1 MKSDQITIER
11 TAASLVRSPTSAT
24 AVKTILFHVHNDDQL
39 QDRLQAALALC
50 RAFGAHLHLLH
61 VVPLQAYT
69 VVDAFGTFV
78 SSQIIEVL
86 EREADKLR
94 SLIETELANEDI
106 SWDYEE
112 ITGELMPHLIQCAA
126 LADLVVTGRESPSPE
141 FAGPSITLLG
151 DLLYRVRTPLF
162 VIGDDVRDFDPF
174 GLAIVAWNG
183 SYEAANALRNAV
195 PMLKLA
201 SEVRVLCIE
210 EAKAGGQFPSTRALE
225 YLSRHGI
232 HADLVTEEQL
242 SNSIKEDL
250 AEYASVHRAG
260 LMVMG
265 GYGHSRAGEFL
276 FGGVTRDAL
285 RACPIS
291 LLMSR

>member
-1 MKSDQITIER
+1 MKCDQIMIER
-11 TAASLVRSPTSAT
+11 TAASVVRSPIKPT
-24 AVKTILFHVHNDDQL
+24 AIKTILFHVHNDDQL
-39 QDRLQAALALC
+39 QDRLQVALTLC

-78 SSQIIEVL
+78 SSQIVEVL
-86 EREADKLR
+86 ENEADKLR
-94 SLIETELANEDI
+94 GLIEAELANEDV

-126 LADLVVTGRESPSPE
+126 LADLVVIGRESPSPE

-151 DLLYRVRTPLF
+151 DLLHRMRTPLL
-162 VIGDDVRDFDPF
+162 VIGDGTKDLDPF
-174 GLAIVAWNG
+174 GLGIVAWNG

-201 SEVRVLCIE
+201 SEVRVLRIE
-210 EAKAGGQFPSTRALE
+210 EAKAGQFPSTRALE

-232 HADLVTEEQL
+232 HADLVTEERV
-242 SNSIKEDL
+242 SDSIKEDL
-250 AEYASVHRAG
+250 VEYASFHRAG
-260 LMVMG
+260 LIVMG

-276 FGGVTRDAL
+276 FGGVTRGVL
-285 RACPIS
+285 RACPVS

>member
-1 MKSDQITIER
+1 MKSDQIMIER
-11 TAASLVRSPTSAT
+11 TAASVVRSPIKPT
-24 AVKTILFHVHNDDQL
+24 AIKTILFHVHNDDQL
-39 QDRLQAALALC
+39 QDRLQVALTLC

-78 SSQIIEVL
+78 SSQIVEVL
-86 EREADKLR
+86 ENEADKLR
-94 SLIETELANEDI
+94 GLIEAELANEDV

-126 LADLVVTGRESPSPE
+126 LADLVVIGRESPSPE

-151 DLLYRVRTPLF
+151 DLLHRMRTPLL
-162 VIGDDVRDFDPF
+162 VIGDGTKDLDPF
-174 GLAIVAWNG
+174 GLGIVAWNG

-201 SEVRVLCIE
+201 SEVRVLRIE
-210 EAKAGGQFPSTRALE
+210 EAKAGQFPSTRALE

-232 HADLVTEEQL
+232 HADLVTEERV
-242 SNSIKEDL
+242 SDSIKEDL
-250 AEYASVHRAG
+250 VEYASFHRAG
-260 LMVMG
+260 LIVMG

>member
-1 MKSDQITIER
+1 MKSDQIMIER
-11 TAASLVRSPTSAT
+11 TAASVVRSPIKPT
-24 AVKTILFHVHNDDQL
+24 AIKTILFHVHNDDQL
-39 QDRLQAALALC
+39 QDRLQVALTLC

-78 SSQIIEVL
+78 SSQIVEVL
-86 EREADKLR
+86 ENEADKLR
-94 SLIETELANEDI
+94 GLIEAELANEDV

-126 LADLVVTGRESPSPE
+126 LADLVVIGRESPSPE

-151 DLLYRVRTPLF
+151 DLLHRMRTPLL
-162 VIGDDVRDFDPF
+162 VIGDGTKDLDPF
-174 GLAIVAWNG
+174 GLGIVAWNG

-201 SEVRVLCIE
+201 SEVRVLRIE
-210 EAKAGGQFPSTRALE
+210 EAKAGQFPSTRALE

-232 HADLVTEEQL
+232 HADLVTEERV
-242 SNSIKEDL
+242 SDSIKEDL
-250 AEYASVHRAG
+250 VEYASFHRAG
-260 LMVMG
+260 LIVMG

-276 FGGVTRDAL
+276 FGGVTRGVL
-285 RACPIS
+285 RACPVS

>member
-1 MKSDQITIER
+1 MKSDQIMIER
-11 TAASLVRSPTSAT
+11 TAASVVRSPIKPT
-24 AVKTILFHVHNDDQL
+24 AIKTILFHVHNDDQL
-39 QDRLQAALALC
+39 QDRLQVALTLC

-78 SSQIIEVL
+78 SSQIVEVL
-86 EREADKLR
+86 ENEADKLR
-94 SLIETELANEDI
+94 GLIEAELANEDV

-126 LADLVVTGRESPSPE
+126 LADLVVIGRESPSPE

-151 DLLYRVRTPLF
+151 DLLHRMRTPLL
-162 VIGDDVRDFDPF
+162 VIGDGTKDLDPF
-174 GLAIVAWNG
+174 GLGIVAWNG

-201 SEVRVLCIE
+201 SEVRVLRIE
-210 EAKAGGQFPSTRALE
+210 EAKAGQFPSTRALE

-232 HADLVTEEQL
+232 HADLVTEERV
-242 SNSIKEDL
+242 SDSIKEDL
-250 AEYASVHRAG
+250 VEYASFHRAG
-260 LMVMG
+260 LIVTG

-276 FGGVTRDAL
+276 FGGVTRGVL
-285 RACPIS
+285 RACPVS

>member
-1 MKSDQITIER
+1 MKSDQIMIER
-11 TAASLVRSPTSAT
+11 TAASVVRSPIKPT
-24 AVKTILFHVHNDDQL
+24 AIKTILFHVHNDDQL
-39 QDRLQAALALC
+39 QDRLQVALTLC

-78 SSQIIEVL
+78 SSQIVEVL
-86 EREADKLR
+86 ENEADKLR
-94 SLIETELANEDI
+94 GLIEAELANEDI

-126 LADLVVTGRESPSPE
+126 LADLVVIGRESPSPE

-151 DLLYRVRTPLF
+151 DLLHRMRTPLL
-162 VIGDDVRDFDPF
+162 VIGDGTKDLDPF
-174 GLAIVAWNG
+174 GLGIVAWNG

-201 SEVRVLCIE
+201 SEVRVLRIE
-210 EAKAGGQFPSTRALE
+210 EAKAGQFPSTRALE

-232 HADLVTEEQL
+232 HADLVTEERV
-242 SNSIKEDL
+242 SDSIKEDL
-250 AEYASVHRAG
+250 VEYASFHRAG
-260 LMVMG
+260 LIVMG

-276 FGGVTRDAL
+276 FGGVTRGVL
-285 RACPIS
+285 RACPVS

>member
-1 MKSDQITIER
+1 MKSDQIMIER
-11 TAASLVRSPTSAT
+11 TAASVVRSPIKPT
-24 AVKTILFHVHNDDQL
+24 AIKTILFHVHNDDQL
-39 QDRLQAALALC
+39 QDRLQVALTLC

-78 SSQIIEVL
+78 SSQIVEVL
-86 EREADKLR
+86 ENEADKLR
-94 SLIETELANEDI
+94 SLVEAELVNEDI

-126 LADLVVTGRESPSPE
+126 LADLVVIGRESPSPE

-151 DLLYRVRTPLF
+151 DLLHRMRTPLL
-162 VIGDDVRDFDPF
+162 VIGDGTKDLDPF
-174 GLAIVAWNG
+174 GLGIVAWNG

-201 SEVRVLCIE
+201 SEVRVLRIE
-210 EAKAGGQFPSTRALE
+210 EAKAGQFPSTRALE

-232 HADLVTEEQL
+232 HADLVTEERV
-242 SNSIKEDL
+242 SDSIKEDL
-250 AEYASVHRAG
+250 VEYASFHRAG
-260 LMVMG
+260 LIVMG

-276 FGGVTRDAL
+276 FGGVTRGVL
-285 RACPIS
+285 RACPVS

>member
-11 TAASLVRSPTSAT
+11 TAASLVRSPTNAT

-39 QDRLQAALALC
+39 NDRLQVALTLC

-78 SSQIIEVL
+78 SSQIVEVL
-86 EREADKLR
+86 ENEADKLR
-94 SLIETELANEDI
+94 SLVEAELANEDI

-151 DLLYRVRTPLF
+151 DLLHRMRTPLL
-162 VIGDDVRDFDPF
+162 VIGDGTKDFDPF
-174 GLAIVAWNG
+174 GLGIVAWNG

-201 SEVRVLCIE
+201 SEVRVLRIE
-210 EAKAGGQFPSTRALE
+210 EAKAGQFPSTRALE

-232 HADLVTEEQL
+232 HADLVTEERV
-242 SNSIKEDL
+242 SDSIKEDL
-250 AEYASVHRAG
+250 VEYASFHRAG
-260 LMVMG
+260 LIVMG

-276 FGGVTRDAL
+276 FGGVTRGVL
-285 RACPIS
+285 RACPVS

>member
-1 MKSDQITIER
+1 MKSDQIMIER
-11 TAASLVRSPTSAT
+11 TAASVVRSPIKPT
-24 AVKTILFHVHNDDQL
+24 AIKTILFHVHNDDQL
-39 QDRLQAALALC
+39 QDRLQVALTLC

-78 SSQIIEVL
+78 SSQIVEVL
-86 EREADKLR
+86 ENEADKLR
-94 SLIETELANEDI
+94 GLIEAELANEDV

-126 LADLVVTGRESPSPE
+126 LADLVVIGRESPSPE

-151 DLLYRVRTPLF
+151 DLLHRMRTPLL
-162 VIGDDVRDFDPF
+162 VIGDGTKDLDPF
-174 GLAIVAWNG
+174 GLGIVAWNG

-210 EAKAGGQFPSTRALE
+210 EAKAGQFPSTRALE

-232 HADLVTEEQL
+232 HADLVTEERV
-242 SNSIKEDL
+242 SDSIKEDL
-250 AEYASVHRAG
+250 VEYASFHHAA

-276 FGGVTRDAL
+276 FGGVTRGVL
-285 RACPIS
+285 RACPVS
-291 LLMSR
+291 LLMAR